1 MIRKNTRV
9 IALILTVVMLF
20 ASVSLFASAAESDAF
35 SVVVSMEGL
44 TLGQGLYFEPKAYS
58 LDEINSLLH
67 QEGYGPYE
75 QSDLTAGMAT
85 LAFLIDHD
93 AEYTMTGDWENSA
106 YLSGIRGVDTGIVNI
121 PSVITENGG
130 PSNENHDGN
139 DDDYLGE
146 LDYGSMSGWM
156 ITVNN
161 LMIPVGC
168 SQFGFEDFGEIGRAS
183 CRERV

>member
-139 DDDYLGE
+139 DDD
-146 LDYGSMSGWM
+146 
-156 ITVNN
+156 
-161 LMIPVGC
+161 
-168 SQFGFEDFGEIGRAS
+168 
-183 CRERV
+183 